1 MSKNADAATVTATPA
16 KRGRKPGTVA
26 VPATVM
32 VAYYSRVH
40 GVPVTEDMAASLF
53 RGADKAG
60 KDAVRESVEME
71 DYLWNLVSDSVAAM
85 PDADLMRWDAATSH
99 EVARR
104 AGDAAE

>member
-40 GVPVTEDMAASLF
+40 GVPVTEDMVVSLY

>member
-26 VPATVM
+26 VPVTVM

-40 GVPVTEDMAASLF
+40 GVPVTEDMAASLY
-53 RGADKAG
+53 RGADKSG
-60 KDAVRESVEME
+60 KDAMRESVEMQ
-71 DYLWNLVSDSVAAM
+71 DYLWNVVNDAVAAM
-85 PDADLMRWDAATSH
+85 SDTDLVRWDAATSG

>member
-1 MSKNADAATVTATPA
+1 MSKNADAATVTPA

-26 VPATVM
+26 VPVTVM
-32 VAYYSRVH
+32 VSYYSRVH

-60 KDAVRESVEME
+60 KDAMRESVEMQ

>member
-1 MSKNADAATVTATPA
+1 MSKNADAATVTPA

-40 GVPVTEDMAASLF
+40 GVPVTEDMAASLY
-53 RGADKAG
+53 RGSDKAG
-60 KDAVRESVEME
+60 KDAMRESVEMQ
-71 DYLWNLVSDSVAAM
+71 DYLWGVINDAVTTMS
-85 PDADLMRWDAATSH
+85 DADLMQWDAATSW

>member
-16 KRGRKPGTVA
+16 KRGRRPGTVA

>member
-1 MSKNADAATVTATPA
+1 MSKNADAATVTPA
-16 KRGRKPGTVA
+16 KRGRKSGTVA
-26 VPATVM
+26 VPVTVM
-32 VAYYSRVH
+32 VAYYGRVH

-71 DYLWNLVSDSVAAM
+71 DYLWNLVNDSVAAM

>member
-16 KRGRKPGTVA
+16 KRGRKSGTIA

-40 GVPVTEDMAASLF
+40 GVPVTEDMAANLY

-71 DYLWNLVSDSVAAM
+71 DYLWNVVNDAVTTMSDTDLV
-85 PDADLMRWDAATSH
+85 RWDAATSG